1 MKRLSYAFTTTV
13 EFSAPVHDH
22 AFVLRCLPAAREG
35 QQARGRLELDPPA
48 TFTVQT
54 DSFGNLLAC
63 GRIDE
68 AHTSFSYR
76 ASGEATVEVP
86 RFEDWLDGLDEGA
99 GDAAGA
105 PGAPGVAAPAAPH
118 GTHPIFR
125 YPSQLACADEA
136 IVAFARKA
144 GCTPERAPHPA
155 RPRDAAQR
163 AEALMHALHA
173 HMAYEPGTT
182 DVHTTAAQAFAQGCG
197 VCQDFAHILVAALRN
212 WGIPARYACGITEGE
227 GATHAW
233 AQAYI
238 GGRWLGLD
246 PTRDKLTDEGYL
258 VVAVGRDWADCPV
271 ERGVFIGAADQ
282 TQTVFMEVMEQ

>member
-22 AFVLRCLPAAREG
+22 AFVLRCLPATREG
-35 QQARGRLELDPPA
+35 QQAHGKLELDPPT
-48 TFTVQT
+48 TFTVQE

-68 AHTSFSYR
+68 EHASFTYR
-76 ASGEATVEVP
+76 ASGEAIVEVP
-86 RFEDWLDGLDEGA
+86 RFEDWLCGLEA
-99 GDAAGA
+99 GTGKAAAGA
-105 PGAPGVAAPAAPH
+105 TDTATPPAPH
-118 GTHPIFR
+118 AAHPLFR

-136 IVAFARKA
+136 IVAFACSA
-144 GCTPERAPHPA
+144 GCTPEHAPHPA
-155 RPRDAAQR
+155 RLRDAALR
-163 AEALMHALHA
+163 AEALMHALHER
-173 HMAYEPGTT
+173 MAYTPGAT
-182 DVHTTAAQAFAQGCG
+182 DVHTTAAQAFAQGRG

-212 WGIPARYACGITEGE
+212 WGLPARYACGITEGE

-238 GGRWLGLD
+238 GGRWIGLD

-282 TQTVFMEVMEQ
+282 TQTVFMEVMDQ

>member
-22 AFVLRCLPAAREG
+22 AFVLRCLPATREG

-48 TFTVQT
+48 TFTVQK

-68 AHTSFSYR
+68 PHASFTYR
-76 ASGEATVEVP
+76 ASGEAVVEVP
-86 RFEDWLDGLDEGA
+86 GIDDWGDG
-99 GDAAGA
+99 AAGGASAGAIA
-105 PGAPGVAAPAAPH
+105 PSAA
-118 GTHPIFR
+118 HPIFR
-125 YPSQLACADEA
+125 YPSQLACADDA
-136 IVAFARKA
+136 IAAFAHAA
-144 GCTPERAPHPA
+144 GCTADSAYDPA
-155 RPRDAAQR
+155 HPRDAAAR

-173 HMAYEPGTT
+173 RMAYEPGST
-182 DVHTTAAQAFAQGCG
+182 DVHTTAAGAFAQGSG

-212 WGIPARYACGITEGE
+212 WGLPARYACGITEGE

-233 AQAYI
+233 AQAFM
-238 GGRWLGLD
+238 GGRWIGLD

-271 ERGVFIGAADQ
+271 ERGVFRGNADQ
-282 TQTVFMEVMEQ
+282 TQTVFMEVMDQ